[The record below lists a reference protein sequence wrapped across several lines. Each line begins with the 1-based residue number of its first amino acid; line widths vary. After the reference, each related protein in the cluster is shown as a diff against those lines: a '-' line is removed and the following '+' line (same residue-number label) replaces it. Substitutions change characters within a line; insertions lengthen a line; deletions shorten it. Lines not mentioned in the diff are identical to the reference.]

1 MTVGVDLARNRVRK
15 EFWRIPLQ
23 FHSAAMG
30 EDQRL
35 HSKSLPHFSVKDQHH
50 VRPIHLPRFL
60 TVDRRCRICENAA
73 RKMQDAV
80 HLIMDHV
87 ILVAALIWTGPSP
100 A

>member
-15 EFWRIPLQ
+15 GFCRIPLQ
-23 FHSAAMG
+23 FHPAANG
-30 EDQRL
+30 EDQGL
-35 HSKSLPHFSVKDQHH
+35 QSKSLPHFSVKDQHH

-60 TVDRRCRICENAA
+60 KVDRRCRICDNAGS
-73 RKMQDAV
+73 KEQDVA